1 MQVQGTGHKGKAMQK
16 AQSITHSALFLLL
29 MGFAG
34 CDSLGEAAAQGT
46 EASLRTLIDLLLTDF
61 TNQLAGSPLPD
72 DSPPAGEDECP
83 RDDDG
88 TDDEPD
94 QGGEA
99 VTFVADIQPILNE
112 RCINCHAPGGFAQ
125 MVGIPWDFREDAA
138 YDDLVDR
145 LSSQD
150 ADFTLVVPG
159 DPGASLMFL
168 KVSSESPPVGSMM
181 PLGGPP
187 LMDSEVELIR
197 LWIEQGAVEDEDDV
211 VPRGSVDNGA
221 MLYADNNCADCHCA
235 DAGGGCALSAPVLVG
250 AGVEALNAF
259 LRGGESHSGGTAPFD
274 DQELVDLAA
283 YLASL

>member
-1 MQVQGTGHKGKAMQK
+1 MQRV
-16 AQSITHSALFLLL
+16 QSIMHSALFLLL
-29 MGFAG
+29 LGFTS

-46 EASLRTLIDLLLTDF
+46 EASLRTLIDLFLTDL
-61 TNQLAGSPLPD
+61 TNQVADSLLPD

-138 YDDLVDR
+138 FDDLVNR
-145 LSSQD
+145 VSSQD

-159 DPGASLMFL
+159 DPDSSLMFL
-168 KVSSESPPVGSMM
+168 KISCESPPVGEMM

-187 LMDSEVELIR
+187 LTDGEVQLIR
-197 LWIEQGAVEDEDDV
+197 AWVEQGAVKGGDDGASG
-211 VPRGSVDNGA
+211 GSADDGE
-221 MLYADNNCADCHCA
+221 MLFADHNCSACHCP
-235 DAGGGCALSAPVLVG
+235 DAGGGCALSAPAVVG
-250 AGVEALNAF
+250 AAVELLDTF
-259 LRGGESHSGGTAPFD
+259 LRGAETHAGGTFPFD
-274 DQELVDLAA
+274 DQETADLAA
-283 YLASL
+283 YLQSL